1 MRSAADRLNIGLD
14 ELLQWG
20 PRLGQ
25 PYQPRLLERLPELS
39 EEEAQRIER
48 ACLEAQRFVYEH
60 AARVYRDEL
69 EQTQAK
75 KMILERFAWINAENL
90 SHAFS
95 QGMYYEW
102 HG

>member
-1 MRSAADRLNIGLD
+1 MSPEQLNIGLD

-25 PYQPRLLERLPELS
+25 PYRPRLLERLPQLNPRDAE
-39 EEEAQRIER
+39 QIER
-48 ACLEAQRFVYEH
+48 ACREAQSFVYEH

-69 EQTQAK
+69 AQPEAERL
-75 KMILERFAWINAENL
+75 ILERFAWMSAANL

>member
-1 MRSAADRLNIGLD
+1 VTALQLNTGLD

-39 EEEAQRIER
+39 PDEAERIER
-48 ACLEAQRFVYEH
+48 ECRKAQSLVYEL
-60 AARVYRDEL
+60 AARVYRDEDTR
-69 EQTQAK
+69 EAV
-75 KMILERFAWINAENL
+75 ERIVLQEFLWMSAEDFN
-90 SHAFS
+90 HAFS
-95 QGMYYEW
+95 QGMYHEW